1 MSSNSPD
8 PIHRAESIADAAKF
22 DWETKLLREVVDYG
36 VQLIQRFVDG
46 RKMGHTEA
54 CLVVLTAQSVAMAD
68 AVEILVSS
76 GTADAARVPTRALFE
91 AQLYAHWIL
100 AEDTDHRALCWWAH
114 VKRRERKDT
123 ARYVAST
130 REGKEIEQLCRS
142 AGMPLP
148 FCTDASKQTAAKARL
163 ADLDA
168 RLAKAPWSSIKDT
181 REWYQ
186 AAGAGSIR
194 DVAKE
199 ANQEHLYMSLYKLL
213 CRDVHSS
220 NVERWLEFDG
230 VMGQVQGIRTLRGI
244 RMLLQF
250 ALPLLFQLYETIIV
264 RLLPSEHP
272 AYSRLR
278 LSWGPCLSRIRD
290 ANYQAPETVAGGAS
304 GSPAPG
310 IPGTTP
316 PPRTP

>member
-1 MSSNSPD
+1 VSSNTPD
-8 PIHRAESIADAAKF
+8 PIHRAESIADAAKL

-36 VQLIQRFVDG
+36 ARLIQRFVDG

-68 AVEILVSS
+68 AVEILISA

-100 AEDTDHRALCWWAH
+100 AKDTDHRALCWWAH

-123 ARYVAST
+123 ARYVANAP
-130 REGKEIEQLCRS
+130 EGKEIEELCRA

-148 FCTDASKQTAAKARL
+148 FFTDVVKQKSATSRL
-163 ADLDA
+163 AELDGRA
-168 RLAKAPWSSIKDT
+168 AKAPWAAIKDT

-194 DVAKE
+194 DVARE
-199 ANQEHLYMSLYKLL
+199 AGQEHLYMFFYKLL

-230 VMGQVQGIRTLRGI
+230 VRGQVQGIRTLRGI

-250 ALPLLFQLYETIIV
+250 ALPLLFQLYETIID
-264 RLLPSEHP
+264 RLLPAERT
-272 AYSRLR
+272 AYRQLR
-278 LSWGPCLSRIRD
+278 LAWGPCLSKIRD
-290 ANYQAPETVAGGAS
+290 VDYRD
-304 GSPAPG
+304 PAP
-310 IPGTTP
+310 PAEAAARSAPAAKLDTAN
-316 PPRTP
+316 PPRAT